1 MINPNLRFLRFN
13 EDTYRMKN
21 GLCDSCGHAASC
33 TVRNDTLQLCSEY
46 QPVLAFKSLAG
57 TEGAFNTFRLGGA
70 WFRRIK
76 LAQHLGLLNH
86 LCEKVGDAEVV
97 GLDCGSK
104 EDMLMRFA
112 AGNHLMI
119 AAQPADPVAELTRKI
134 RNLYGPNFM
143 ARAELMTVI
152 HLRRL

>member
-13 EDTYRMKN
+13 ENTYRMKN
-21 GLCDSCGHAASC
+21 GLCNSCGHATTCA
-33 TVRNDTLQLCSEY
+33 VRSEKAQQCSDY

-57 TEGAFNTFRLGGA
+57 TEGEFNTFRLGGA
-70 WFRRIK
+70 WYNRVRVG
-76 LAQHLGLLNH
+76 QQLGLLNH
-86 LCEKVGDAEVV
+86 LCEKVGDALVTGV
-97 GLDCGSK
+97 HCGSK
-104 EDMLMRFA
+104 DDMITSFA

-119 AAQPADPVAELTRKI
+119 AAKPDDPVAELTRKI

-152 HLRRL
+152 ELRRI